1 MLKTIGLEQIQTQGL
16 EGLVFDL
23 LSKKIYNEPFF
34 VSKTEVPKPSSLKLS
49 HLPSLKTSPGLTPTT
64 LPHEVSHSSQLT
76 SRFPNTAH
84 VFNHLAF
91 AQAVLSA

>member
-34 VSKTEVPKPSSLKLS
+34 VSKTEVPKPRQPKAVSSPFSEDLPWLDS
-49 HLPSLKTSPGLTPTT
+49 YHTAPRSITFIPTHLP
-64 LPHEVSHSSQLT
+64 
-76 SRFPNTAH
+76 FP
-84 VFNHLAF
+84 
-91 AQAVLSA
+91 